1 MPNYINMLPT
11 CQAPLRCLPVYSPAL
26 LSARD
31 ACLPVI
37 CWPGKSRSSLQAQL
51 PPALPANCSPS
62 PFSHLHALFMWPHTY
77 RECGRNGLYLIHP
90 FPFFFFLVFIHFKTQ
105 TPITSIHWASPLLE
119 GDSDTPKMQILPL
132 KSFPSAKGGETC
144 CTTYVMLG
152 LATHCFISFLW
163 NKNVAYAI
171 TSF

>member
-31 ACLPVI
+31 ACLPII

-90 FPFFFFLVFIHFKTQ
+90 FPFFFFWCLFISRHR
-105 TPITSIHWASPLLE
+105 HPLLQFIE
-119 GDSDTPKMQILPL
+119 HLPSWKETQIPPRCRSCL
-132 KSFPSAKGGETC
+132 
-144 CTTYVMLG
+144 
-152 LATHCFISFLW
+152 
-163 NKNVAYAI
+163 
-171 TSF
+171 

>member
-11 CQAPLRCLPVYSPAL
+11 CQAPLQCLPVYSPAL
-26 LSARD
+26 FSARD
-31 ACLPVI
+31 ACLPII

-90 FPFFFFLVFIHFKTQ
+90 FPFFFFFGVYSFQDTDTHYFNSL
-105 TPITSIHWASPLLE
+105 SISPLGRRLRYPQDADLAFE
-119 GDSDTPKMQILPL
+119 EL
-132 KSFPSAKGGETC
+132 SFC
-144 CTTYVMLG
+144 
-152 LATHCFISFLW
+152 
-163 NKNVAYAI
+163 
-171 TSF
+171 